1 MTTNPTGNAARQA
14 RYRTARRD
22 PDGPMERPVNMVLTE
37 QAIAALARIAAHTGP
52 PAGPWCKT

>member
-1 MTTNPTGNAARQA
+1 MTSAQRQA